1 MRMPDGR
8 EAAWTAGLHEHGS
21 ESTSRDPSGRF
32 STLVEDASEIVTLLD
47 RHGGIVYM
55 NAVGR
60 KMLATGVLTPGE
72 PFLELIHPED
82 RDETGRL
89 LARLVNESDTTQ
101 QFELRIRTAEDSYR
115 HLATTAQNLL
125 DDVGIGAVVLHSRD
139 VTELRQT
146 QATLEQERSYD
157 PLTRLPNRSHF
168 AEHVSRAMSRA
179 RRVPGRVA
187 VYSVDIDRF
196 HEVNERH
203 GVATGDEVLCRVSD
217 RLRQCLRGYD
227 TVSRGDPVVAR
238 VASDEFLVL
247 CEDVLDVRSAET
259 IAVRLG
265 AAVAD
270 TPVHAGHDDLWI
282 TATVGVAL
290 SGDVGT
296 TAESLVGQASAA
308 LHLGKRRGG
317 ARVQFLDE
325 RPRHT
330 ADLEARQLKELREAI
345 STGQLRLLY
354 QPKIEISSGEMVG
367 VEALVR
373 WEHPEQGLVSP
384 LEFIPLAEKSGLID
398 DLGRWV
404 LVEACRQRRDWEGT
418 LSGPARLVMSVNV
431 STKQFN
437 TSFPELVRAVL
448 GEIRAPGEWLCIEIT
463 ESAVMSDVDE
473 AIITIHGLRALG
485 VRVSIDDFGTGF
497 SSLAQLKRLPL
508 DELKID
514 KSFIDGLG
522 HDREDTAIVAAIVA
536 MAQALELAVVAE
548 GVETVEQLAALRTL
562 GCELAQGFLFSRPLS
577 HHRLHDVLTGA
588 EQLGTVPGPGPTTE
602 VGREPDLVLVV
613 DDSPD
618 VRRFARV
625 SLAASGFEVR
635 EAAEGDEAIAMARRL
650 RPTCVVL
657 DVVMP
662 GVSGFEVCRR
672 LRADPL
678 TADCTVVML
687 TANASADDKVEAFS
701 AGADDYM
708 VKPFAPRDIAG
719 RVRDAINRRRDGDGG
734 SEQAPI

>member
-1 MRMPDGR
+1 MFRDS
-8 EAAWTAGLHEHGS
+8 GS
-21 ESTSRDPSGRF
+21 RF
-32 STLVEDASEIVTLLD
+32 YAVVEDSSEIVTLLD
-47 RHGGIVYM
+47 RRGGIVYM
-55 NAVGR
+55 NALGR
-60 KMLATGVLTPGE
+60 QILANEVLTPGE
-72 PFLELIHPED
+72 AFWELVRLDD
-82 RDETGRL
+82 RDDTRGVFTQL
-89 LARLVNESDTTQ
+89 LEEPGTTQ
-101 QFELRIRTAEDSYR
+101 RFELRIRAAEDSYR
-115 HLATTAQNLL
+115 YLDTTAQNLL
-125 DDVGIGAVVLHSRD
+125 EDVGVGAVVLHSRD

-146 QATLEQERSYD
+146 EATLDRERSCD
-157 PLTRLPNRSHF
+157 PLTRLPNRSRF
-168 AEHVSRAMSRA
+168 AEHVNRAMSRA
-179 RRVPGRVA
+179 PRVPGRIA
-187 VYSVDIDRF
+187 VYSLDIDNFRQ
-196 HEVNERH
+196 VNELH
-203 GVATGDEVLCRVSD
+203 SLATGDEVLRCVSD

-227 TVSRGDPVVAR
+227 IVSRGDPVVAR
-238 VASDEFLVL
+238 FAGDEFFVL
-247 CEDVLDVRSAET
+247 CEDVLDVSSAET
-259 IAVRLG
+259 IGVRLA

-270 TPVHAGHDDLWI
+270 TPVPSGHDDVRV

-290 SGDVGT
+290 SGGAAT
-296 TAESLVGQASAA
+296 TAESLVVQASAA
-308 LHLGKRRGG
+308 LHLGKQHGG
-317 ARVQFLDE
+317 ARVQFFDE
-325 RPRHT
+325 LPRDA
-330 ADLEARQLKELREAI
+330 ADLEARRLKELREAI
-345 STGQLRLLY
+345 STGQLRLLF
-354 QPKIEISSGEMVG
+354 QPKVEISSGEMVG

-373 WEHPEQGLVSP
+373 WEHPERGLVSP

-404 LVEACRQRRDWEGT
+404 LVEACRQRRDWEAV
-418 LSGPARLVMSVNV
+418 LSIPARLVMCVNV

-437 TSFPELVRAVL
+437 TSFPELVAAVL
-448 GEIRAPGEWLCIEIT
+448 AETQASGESLCIEIT

-473 AIITIHGLRALG
+473 AIVTIHGLRALG
-485 VRVSIDDFGTGF
+485 VKVSIDDFGTGF

-514 KSFIDGLG
+514 KSFVDGLG

-548 GVETVEQLAALRTL
+548 GVETAEQLAALRTL
-562 GCELAQGFLFSRPLS
+562 GCELVQGFLFSRPVP
-577 HHRLHDVLTGA
+577 HHRVHDVLTGV
-588 EQLGTVPGPGPTTE
+588 EPLGTVPGPGPTPKHGPE
-602 VGREPDLVLVV
+602 ADLVLVV

-635 EAAEGDEAIAMARRL
+635 EAAEGDEAIAMARLL

-662 GVSGFEVCRR
+662 GVSGFEVCRS

-719 RVRDAINRRRDGDGG
+719 RVRGAINRRRDGDG
-734 SEQAPI
+734 SEHPTT